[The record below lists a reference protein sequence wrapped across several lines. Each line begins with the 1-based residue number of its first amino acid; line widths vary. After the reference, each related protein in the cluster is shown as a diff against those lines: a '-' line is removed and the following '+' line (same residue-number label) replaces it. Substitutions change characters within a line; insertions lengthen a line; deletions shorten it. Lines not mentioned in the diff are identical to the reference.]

1 VDQLTPKEVEERN
14 KKFSWRKTKPSDQMR
29 FEADNSGVVH
39 HRHLHYRDK
48 RLLFASVIG
57 NVIHLSDHRLFPIV
71 GQCGG
76 GLICHLHNGLTG
88 GGRSQQDITLTSRMG
103 LSLIDNSLTSDVVIR
118 SVSLAIE

>member
-39 HRHLHYRDK
+39 YRDK

-57 NVIHLSDHRLFPIV
+57 NVIHLSDH
-71 GQCGG
+71 
-76 GLICHLHNGLTG
+76 
-88 GGRSQQDITLTSRMG
+88 
-103 LSLIDNSLTSDVVIR
+103 
-118 SVSLAIE
+118 